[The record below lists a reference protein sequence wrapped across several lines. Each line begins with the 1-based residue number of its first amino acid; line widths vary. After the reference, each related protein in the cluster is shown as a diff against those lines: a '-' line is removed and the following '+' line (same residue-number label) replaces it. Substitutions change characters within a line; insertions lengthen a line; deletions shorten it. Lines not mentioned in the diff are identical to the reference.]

1 MLSTAYETFLGG
13 YGCRGQPA
21 LLFFVEQGKTERGG
35 TGMKLR
41 TVVFAVVLAGSVT
54 MNVATVAFSSVAM
67 LVSGAFEVVTGA
79 ASVLGARDRKINNL
93 SDDLVRKEA
102 EVVSLTDEVDTLRT
116 PKSVTYRGQK
126 RLLAEAVEDTAARVS
141 RRTAA
146 GAARNAGSVVAEAI
160 PVAGVAVVL
169 GVTAWDLKDACDTM
183 TDLHELELAFNPSV
197 SPDPEASEVCG
208 LTVPTKD
215 EVWTTVKASPGV
227 AWEVAASYLPDLPEF
242 TVPKIDWSPW
252 N

>member
-1 MLSTAYETFLGG
+1 
-13 YGCRGQPA
+13 
-21 LLFFVEQGKTERGG
+21 
-35 TGMKLR
+35 MKFR
-41 TVVFAVVLAGSVT
+41 TLVLVAVLAGSVV

-67 LVSGAFEVVTGA
+67 LVSGAYEAVTGV
-79 ASVLGARDRKINNL
+79 ASVLGAKDRKITNL

-102 EVVSLTDEVDTLRT
+102 KIVSLSDEVVTLKA
-116 PKSVTYRGQK
+116 PKTVTYRGQK
-126 RLLAEAVEDTAARVS
+126 RLLAEAVEDTAGRVS

-169 GVTAWDLKDACDTM
+169 GVTAWDIKDSCDTM
-183 TDLHELELAFNPSV
+183 KDLHELELAFNPAT

-208 LTVPTKD
+208 LTVPTKG
-215 EVWTTVKASPGV
+215 EVWAAVKASPGK
-227 AWEVAASYLPDLPEF
+227 AWDAAAAYVPDLPELSI
-242 TVPKIDWSPW
+242 PSIDWTFW

>member
-1 MLSTAYETFLGG
+1 
-13 YGCRGQPA
+13 
-21 LLFFVEQGKTERGG
+21 
-35 TGMKLR
+35 MKLR
-41 TVVFAVVLAGSVT
+41 TVVFAVALAGSVT

-67 LVSGAFEVVTGA
+67 LVSGAFEAVTGA
-79 ASVLGARDRKINNL
+79 ASVAGSLRRDLDVKTRR
-93 SDDLVRKEA
+93 VA
-102 EVVSLTDEVDTLRT
+102 SLTDEVATLKN

-183 TDLHELELAFNPSV
+183 TDLHELELAF
-197 SPDPEASEVCG
+197 DPEATSGASEVCG

-215 EVWTTVKASPGV
+215 EVWATVKASPGI
-227 AWEVAASYLPDLPEF
+227 AWDAAAAYLPDLPELS
-242 TVPKIDWSPW
+242 IDWTPW

>member
-1 MLSTAYETFLGG
+1 
-13 YGCRGQPA
+13 
-21 LLFFVEQGKTERGG
+21 
-35 TGMKLR
+35 MKLR
-41 TVVFAVVLAGSVT
+41 TVVFAVVLAGSVV

-67 LVSGAFEVVTGA
+67 RVSGAYEVVTGA

-102 EVVSLTDEVDTLRT
+102 KVVSLTDEVADLRT

-183 TDLHELELAFNPSV
+183 TDLHELELAFDSEAT
-197 SPDPEASEVCG
+197 SGASEVCG

-215 EVWTTVKASPGV
+215 EVWAIVKASPGV
-227 AWEVAASYLPDLPEF
+227 AWDAAAAYVPDLPELSI
-242 TVPKIDWSPW
+242 PKIDWTPW

>member
-1 MLSTAYETFLGG
+1 
-13 YGCRGQPA
+13 
-21 LLFFVEQGKTERGG
+21 
-35 TGMKLR
+35 MKLR
-41 TVVFAVVLAGSVT
+41 TVVFAVALAGSVT

-67 LVSGAFEVVTGA
+67 LVSGAFEAVTGA
-79 ASVLGARDRKINNL
+79 ASVAGSLRRDLDVKTRR
-93 SDDLVRKEA
+93 VA
-102 EVVSLTDEVDTLRT
+102 SLTDEVATLKN